1 MTSLLAALA
10 WDPGFRGIL
19 TVVVAVTILCG
30 SVFLILATNN
40 GARLGFMLA
49 LTGFCGWM
57 FVMGIIWS
65 MYGIG
70 WKGSAP
76 TWKVVDVVRS
86 EPGSGEV
93 VSSLQAAESLP
104 LPDELPDAVELR
116 DGSKVFAENY
126 PATQRDPKIGDLVS
140 IDDPEGVALKNKIN
154 EQVAPWRILETSNKY
169 TGETQAFVA
178 TALGPDGQNVFES
191 ASDYVV
197 LDSYLI
203 GGKKARTDNSI
214 IGRVK
219 WRAGSIVNQRP
230 PDLYAAIQIQAVIP
244 QETKPGQAPP
254 TPIADSKS
262 DIITVVLK
270 RIDGHHLRRNAIGMT
285 VLMGIVTGVLCSMLH
300 RRDKLAQVQR
310 AAAPASAGAA

>member
-1 MTSLLAALA
+1 MNSLMLAAMS
-10 WDPGFRGIL
+10 WTPGFRGIL
-19 TVVVAVTILCG
+19 TVVVAVVILCG

-65 MYGIG
+65 LYGIG
-70 WKGSAP
+70 WKGSTP

-93 VSSLQAAESLP
+93 VSSLREAETLP

-116 DGSKVFAENY
+116 DASEAFTEAY
-126 PATQRDPKIGDLVS
+126 PPTQRDPKIGDLVS
-140 IDDPEGVALKNKIN
+140 VPGEGEDLLAELN

-169 TGETQAFVA
+169 TGETQAFVS
-178 TALGPDGQNVFES
+178 TALGPEGQNIFAS

-197 LDSYLI
+197 LDSFLI
-203 GGKKARTDNSI
+203 GGKKGRTDDSVL
-214 IGRVK
+214 GRVK
-219 WRAGSIVNQRP
+219 WKIGSVVDQSP
-230 PDLYAAIQIQAVIP
+230 PDFYAAIQLQEVIP

-254 TPIADSKS
+254 TPVPNEDAD
-262 DIITVVLK
+262 IVTVVLK

-285 VLMGIVTGVLCSMLH
+285 ILMGVVTAVLCSMLH
-300 RRDKLAQVQR
+300 RRDKLAQAQR
-310 AAAPASAGAA
+310 AAAAGAA

>member
-1 MTSLLAALA
+1 MTSLLAALS

-19 TVVVAVTILCG
+19 TVAVAVAILCG
-30 SVFLILATNN
+30 SVFIILATNN
-40 GARLGFMLA
+40 GARLGFLLA

-93 VSSLQAAESLP
+93 VSSLEQADSLP
-104 LPDELPDAVELR
+104 LPDELPDPVALR
-116 DGSKVFAENY
+116 DASEVFSENY
-126 PATQRDPKIGDLVS
+126 PPTQRDPKIGDLVS
-140 IDDPEGVALKNKIN
+140 VQDPEGEALLEKLN
-154 EQVAPWRILETSNKY
+154 EQVAPWRILQTSNKY

-178 TALGPDGQNVFES
+178 TALGPEGQNMFAS
-191 ASDYVV
+191 ASDYIV
-197 LDSYLI
+197 LDSFLI
-203 GGKKARTDNSI
+203 GGKTARTDDSI

-219 WRAGSIVNQRP
+219 WKLGSIVNQSP
-230 PDLYAAIQIQAVIP
+230 PDLYAAIQLQAVIP

-254 TPIADSKS
+254 TPVADPEA
-262 DIITVVLK
+262 DVVTVILK
-270 RIDGHHLRRNAIGMT
+270 RIQGHHLRRNAIGMT
-285 VLMGIVTGVLCSMLH
+285 IVMGAVTGVLCSMLH

-310 AAAPASAGAA
+310 AQTAGAA

>member
-19 TVVVAVTILCG
+19 TVAVAVAILCG

-40 GARLGFMLA
+40 GARLGFLLA

-57 FVMGIIWS
+57 FVLGTIWS

-86 EPGSGEV
+86 EPGSGEI
-93 VSSLQAAESLP
+93 VSSLEAAESLP

-116 DGSKVFAENY
+116 DSSKVFAENF
-126 PATQRDPKIGDLVS
+126 PATQRDPKVGDLVS
-140 IDDPEGVALKNKIN
+140 IDDPEAKELKEKIN
-154 EQVAPWRILETSNKY
+154 AQVAPWRILETSNKY
-169 TGETQAFVA
+169 TGETQAFVS
-178 TALGPDGQNVFES
+178 TALGPDGQAIFES

-197 LDSYLI
+197 LDSFLV
-203 GGKKARTDNSI
+203 GGKKARTDNST
-214 IGRVK
+214 IGRVRWK
-219 WRAGSIVNQRP
+219 LGSIVNQSP
-230 PDLYAAIQIQAVIP
+230 PDLYAAVQLQAVIP
-244 QETKPGQAPP
+244 QETKDGQAPP
-254 TPIADSKS
+254 TPVANPKA

-285 VLMGIVTGVLCSMLH
+285 IFMGAATAVLCSMLH

-310 AAAPASAGAA
+310 AQTAGAA